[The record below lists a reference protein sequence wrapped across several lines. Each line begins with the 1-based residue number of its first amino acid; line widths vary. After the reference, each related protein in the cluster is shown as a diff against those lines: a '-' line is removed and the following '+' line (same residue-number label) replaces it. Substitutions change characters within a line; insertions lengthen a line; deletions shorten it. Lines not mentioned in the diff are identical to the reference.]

1 MFSSFSLP
9 LRLLGRYDPRNL
21 LEARLP
27 WVLGGMLGW
36 VLMILLRLVWL
47 QVVEHR
53 YYRERAERQH
63 TTVVPIAPIRGE
75 LRDRHGESLAIS
87 LKAESLFATPPS
99 FYPDY
104 RAGKSHFVSRIPA
117 GDTEKGEAERFWGE
131 PDRESSGKVAD
142 ELARI
147 LDLSRSS
154 VLDKLL
160 RHKPFVWIDRE
171 LPMDKAEAVKAL
183 KLDGVDFLPES
194 KRYYPRG
201 SLACQV
207 VGFVNIDGVGQLGI
221 ERAYNEQ
228 LAGQQGELVAP
239 RDAKGHLLMLEENYT
254 KIPVNGSTLQ
264 LTLDASIQHLVED
277 ALAEGVAKVHP
288 ASAYAVVVDP
298 FTGEIL
304 AMAGTPSYD
313 PNQILPAKFLNRPE
327 SEWSP
332 EDKAEYQQEME
343 RQKAARR
350 VHPVEDS
357 YEPGS
362 TMKIFTV
369 ASALEERKVHLGEQI
384 NCEGGHWYRNGARI
398 TDDHH
403 FGVLSMEEVL
413 WHSSNIGA
421 AKIGTR
427 LDPAVHYQYL
437 RKFGFGE
444 PTGLNFPGETQGHHP
459 ADHVLRLRTVGDA
472 PADPHGRLRPG
483 QRRAADAALPGAE
496 GLRRPGRAAGG
507 VQAQGAPASDQR
519 GDLGPDEGD
528 PQGGRHQR
536 HRAAGPDGWR
546 GGGLRQDRHGPE
558 ADRRQVR
565 SQAPLRL
572 VHGLLPGG
580 AARVRDALHAGRPRG
595 RRAGRGHGGGAAV
608 QGGGRR
614 HHALPAHPAHPRPQ
628 RRPQAQLA
636 GLAGGR
642 RGQDRGAGGA
652 RQGARSGGPQPQ
664 GRHPA
669 GGAGR
674 RGAAHRRPGAGGPA
688 PGPGGGPGS
697 RPGRAA
703 PGQQGGDPAAGD
715 RDAAGTGAVAS
726 GPGRASAPGGQ
737 GCRGRGAAGRPG
749 ISGRRTAARAVPG
762 TEGEGG
768 TDRRL
773 GPRILG
779 TNGYRLALRLR
790 EG

>member
-1 MFSSFSLP
+1 LANGSLFSSFSLP

-444 PTGLNFPGETQGHHP
+444 PTGLNFPGETQGRLLAPDRWSGTTQQTMCYGYGLSVTPLQILMAGCALANGGRLMQPYLVQKIFNDQGVLLQEFKPRTRGQALSEETSAMMREVLKGVITNGTARRAKLDGNVEAFGKTGTARKLINGHYDPRRHYASFMGFFP
-459 ADHVLRLRTVGDA
+459 ADKPQYGILFMLDDPAGDVEGGQVAAPLFKKVGDA
-472 PADPHGRLRPG
+472 IMRYRLSGRDNEAEADLK
-483 QRRAADAALPGAE
+483 L
-496 GLRRPGRAAGG
+496 GLRDWPASENDEAVVHVEIGRAPDLKGLTLKAAIHRVILAGG
-507 VQAQGAPASDQR
+507 VPQVDG
-519 GDLGPDEGD
+519 LGE
-528 PQGGRHQR
+528 
-536 HRAAGPDGWR
+536 
-546 GGGLRQDRHGPE
+546 GGGGEYRVQ
-558 ADRRQVR
+558 
-565 SQAPLRL
+565 SQAP
-572 VHGLLPGG
+572 PAG
-580 AARVRDALHAGRPRG
+580 AQLE
-595 RRAGRGHGGGAAV
+595 
-608 QGGGRR
+608 
-614 HHALPAHPAHPRPQ
+614 
-628 RRPQAQLA
+628 PQAPVRIKVA
-636 GLAGGR
+636 
-642 RGQDRGAGGA
+642 
-652 RQGARSGGPQPQ
+652 S
-664 GRHPA
+664 
-669 GGAGR
+669 
-674 RGAAHRRPGAGGPA
+674 
-688 PGPGGGPGS
+688 
-697 RPGRAA
+697 AA
-703 PGQQGGDPAAGD
+703 PP
-715 RDAAGTGAVAS
+715 
-726 GPGRASAPGGQ
+726 SAP
-737 GCRGRGAAGRPG
+737 
-749 ISGRRTAARAVPG
+749 
-762 TEGEGG
+762 
-768 TDRRL
+768 
-773 GPRILG
+773 
-779 TNGYRLALRLR
+779 
-790 EG
+790 